1 MTTTSEH
8 ARKDVAPSSSHPV
21 VNDVTIPVATS
32 NGTGSQSA
40 NLILMR
46 SIFNMGI
53 PVSGKN
59 MFPSNIQG
67 LPRWFTVRANG
78 AGWTARRAHADMFV
92 AMNVESV
99 AEDIASLQPGCTLI
113 INKSLVSYVTRKDL
127 EVHVVPFDELV
138 VSVCKEMKLR
148 KMVVNI
154 LYVGVVAHVLGI
166 EMDEVKN
173 AIARQFGKKKSAA
186 DLNTAAAVHG
196 YEWATQ
202 NLPKSPQHRLERRN
216 QTAGKIII

>member
-1 MTTTSEH
+1 MSLAIEH
-8 ARKDVAPSSSHPV
+8 PGKPVSPSVAQPI
-21 VNDVTIPVATS
+21 VNDVTITVATS

-67 LPRWFTVRANG
+67 LPTWFTVRANH
-78 AGWTARRAHADMFV
+78 AGWVARRRQADILV

-99 AEDIASLQPGCTLI
+99 AEDIAALRPGAILI
-113 INKSLVSYVTRKDL
+113 ITKSLASYVNRTDL
-127 EVHVVPFDELV
+127 DVYVVPFDELV
-138 VSVCKEMKLR
+138 VPVCKEARLR

-154 LYVGVVAHVLGI
+154 LYVGVLASLIDIDI
-166 EMDEVKN
+166 EEVQR
-173 AIARQFGKKKSAA
+173 AI
-186 DLNTAAAVHG
+186 
-196 YEWATQ
+196 
-202 NLPKSPQHRLERRN
+202 
-216 QTAGKIII
+216 

>member
-1 MTTTSEH
+1 MTSAMHT
-8 ARKDVAPSSSHPV
+8 ARDERARQAAAQPV
-21 VNDVTIPVATS
+21 VNDVVVTVATS

-67 LPRWFTVRANG
+67 LPTWFTVRAN
-78 AGWTARRAHADMFV
+78 ASGWTARRRDADVLV

-99 AEDIASLQPGCTLI
+99 AEDVAALRPGAI
-113 INKSLVSYVTRKDL
+113 LVVTKKLEAFVNRKDL
-127 EVHVVPFDELV
+127 QVYVVPFDELV
-138 VSVCKEMKLR
+138 VPVCKDARLR

-154 LYVGVVAHVLGI
+154 
-166 EMDEVKN
+166 
-173 AIARQFGKKKSAA
+173 
-186 DLNTAAAVHG
+186 
-196 YEWATQ
+196 
-202 NLPKSPQHRLERRN
+202 
-216 QTAGKIII
+216 